1 MSAVSVSSEEP
12 VGGARAG
19 EVEEPARGAVL
30 LVDDEA
36 AIARCYSRILR
47 GAGFAVEVA
56 NDGRQAASLARDGGF
71 DVIISDITM
80 PEMNGLGLLR
90 AVREHNLD
98 VPVILMT
105 GGPAIESAVQAME
118 YGALRYLIKPI
129 EPHDLE
135 EAVTRAVRLHQM
147 AKIKREALELFRL
160 EGKHLGDRA
169 GLEARF
175 AHALRTLWVAYQP
188 IVSWS
193 SKEVFA
199 HEALVRNEE
208 VTLRSPPDLFAAAER
223 LGRLQELGRTIRDR
237 AAQTLDDFPTE
248 CLLFVNVHAM
258 ELDDDSLFAPD
269 APLSRHAGRVAQL
282 RGLGYRIAVDDLGA
296 GYAGLAS
303 FAHLE
308 PEVVKVDMSLIRGV
322 DRSPMKQKL
331 LGSIVRLCQDLGIR
345 MIAEGIETEAERD
358 TLVRLGGDLCQGYLF
373 ARPSAPWPA
382 TNFGRVGGDG
392 LRPSEPVA
400 GGSGDPPRGPG
411 RIDRR

>member
-1 MSAVSVSSEEP
+1 MSATTVGSPGPVESAAAAQEP
-12 VGGARAG
+12 T
-19 EVEEPARGAVL
+19 RGTVL

-36 AIARCYSRILR
+36 SIARCYARILA

-56 NDGRQAASLARDGGF
+56 ADGRQAADLAREGVF
-71 DVIISDITM
+71 DVIVSDIAM
-80 PEMNGLGLLR
+80 PELSGLGLLR

-129 EPHDLE
+129 EPQDLE
-135 EAVTRAVRLHQM
+135 EAVTRAVRLYQM

-175 AHALRTLWVAYQP
+175 GHALRTLWVAYQP

-193 SKEVFA
+193 SQEVFA
-199 HEALVRNEE
+199 YEALVRNEE

-237 AAQTLDDFPTE
+237 VARTVDELPTTK
-248 CLLFVNVHAM
+248 LLFVNVHAM
-258 ELDDDSLFAPD
+258 ELDDESLFAPD
-269 APLSRHAGRVAQL
+269 APLSRHADRVVLEITERAPIERIRDVGGRVAQL

-308 PEVVKVDMSLIRGV
+308 PEVVKVDMSLIRGL

-345 MIAEGIETEAERD
+345 MIAEGIETEEERD
-358 TLVRLGGDLCQGYLF
+358 ALVRLGGDLCQGYLF
-373 ARPSAPWPA
+373 ARPSLPWPS
-382 TNFGRVGGDG
+382 TNF
-392 LRPSEPVA
+392 A
-400 GGSGDPPRGPG
+400 
-411 RIDRR
+411 DRR